1 VAPERNCN
9 IALEIRSVPAGE
21 STPYFR
27 HHGHLKQ
34 ATAARAYQTGRGQDL
49 SQQEYRHSNLVT
61 IRRMLQQSGS
71 TVGIIPII

>member
-1 VAPERNCN
+1 MAPEGNGN
-9 IALEIRSVPAGE
+9 IPLEIRSLPAGE
-21 STPYFR
+21 SPPYFR

-34 ATAARAYQTGRGQDL
+34 ATAARAYQTGRRQDL